1 MVIQKKELAL
11 LLKPYYWVNILL
23 TCSYVFCKKTDFFC
37 NYIFAPTEKTCE
49 FDAVSNCFIVF
60 FFFLYITD
68 QILFELPSF

>member
-49 FDAVSNCFIVF
+49 FDAVSNYF
-60 FFFLYITD
+60 FYIPD
-68 QILFELPSF
+68 QILFELHNF